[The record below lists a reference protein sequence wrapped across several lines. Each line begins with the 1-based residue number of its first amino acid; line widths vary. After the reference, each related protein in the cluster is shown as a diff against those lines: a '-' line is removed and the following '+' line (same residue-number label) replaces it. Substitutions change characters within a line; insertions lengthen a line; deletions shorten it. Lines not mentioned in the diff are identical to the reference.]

1 MSDQVND
8 VNEGRTLHY
17 VDDQS
22 GGSQLRTHKNED
34 RAGGYYGFNDD
45 DDRPWWAR
53 SRVDD
58 QSGGSQLRTHNK
70 PRVQSGEVTG
80 RSTVRLTGIKCIA
93 CSAAFSAGDFLEVAG
108 LLVTVGCTV
117 ATAGVTLGFGV
128 VACAA
133 GPGAA
138 GLALKGLVNQGIDKG
153 ERCTFSDDVQIEI
166 DGENELTV
174 GSMNSGDT
182 KSVNLSIDFDP
193 SKRLCVVDW
202 DNFGND
208 ELGCMLLSDL
218 RGTSGSVDIYVSEKD
233 MGSMYMLTFQV

>member
-1 MSDQVND
+1 MV
-8 VNEGRTLHY
+8 G
-17 VDDQS
+17 
-22 GGSQLRTHKNED
+22 
-34 RAGGYYGFNDD
+34 A
-45 DDRPWWAR
+45 
-53 SRVDD
+53 
-58 QSGGSQLRTHNK
+58 
-70 PRVQSGEVTG
+70 
-80 RSTVRLTGIKCIA
+80 
-93 CSAAFSAGDFLEVAG
+93 
-108 LLVTVGCTV
+108 GCTV
-117 ATAGVTLGFGV
+117 VTAGLGV
-128 VACAA
+128 VACAV

-138 GLALKGLVNQGIDKG
+138 GLALKGLVDQGIDKG
-153 ERCTFSDDVQIEI
+153 EPCTFSDDVQIEI

-202 DNFGND
+202 DNFGDD